1 MELSEFISL
10 AKANIESEY
19 FSGECSI
26 REHYAENYATV
37 TKERD
42 WQKRK
47 TQIKVIANSMES
59 DDFIWVQFETG
70 GTSGGSCWDDSD
82 PQDYHCDGEMPE
94 FIGFYKL
101 LELTVPTLGFLQVKL
116 MEHDLIHS
124 FDYTNYEYYG
134 NCTNYDI
141 KYAKLSD
148 IYNWL
153 VQKEFL
159 K

>member
-1 MELSEFISL
+1 MTKLNTISILVHKENYMELSEFISL

-82 PQDYHCDGEMPE
+82 PQDYHCDGEDSL
-94 FIGFYKL
+94 KNVAHH
-101 LELTVPTLGFLQVKL
+101 TTLSGQIRIILVG
-116 MEHDLIHS
+116 LIAQRA
-124 FDYTNYEYYG
+124 FATFQ
-134 NCTNYDI
+134 
-141 KYAKLSD
+141 A
-148 IYNWL
+148 
-153 VQKEFL
+153 
-159 K
+159 